1 MLFTKE
7 EFAAINTIIQ
17 LKEDNTARTYDLAT
31 RRIAE
36 LVFDKVLST
45 TKDNKY
51 LEAEMEFS
59 TQEKSFIIT
68 CIPVKQSIADGK
80 LFDKLIEKLA

>member
-1 MLFTKE
+1 MLFTKD

-36 LVFDKVLST
+36 SVFDKVLST

-68 CIPVKQSIADGK
+68 CIPANQSLADGK